1 MTLTVAPRLFPDRES
16 AAAIP
21 PCLHRNGF
29 DLAHEMLRPDDLTSP
44 FPNRGTLLPRLGR
57 LDPALLLLIQ
67 LFTLGESM
75 SPETVGEL
83 LAWICSKLGSRR
95 GCLCPMS
102 WNRDSTAGS
111 ARVLRLGQ
119 HSWYPPAGTSRV
131 RSGVCRKL
139 IWTGVEYPGELS
151 ACRAGS
157 LPSAGRALDLC
168 SGSGIAGQSL
178 AATRRGLVWTGVDL
192 APLAVEAAVFDAM
205 LNEVSDRYTPI
216 IGDLYEPVAGQYF
229 QLIVANP
236 PSSRARYDRL
246 SHLRRWWRG
255 RAFSLAPMLEGLK
268 AHLAPSGRAIIYG
281 EGLGNERGPFV
292 LDLLERIAAS
302 GLTIGMTLLST
313 KTIEQ
318 TLFSIGRTL
327 AAQSPPR
334 IEGSPS
340 GMHFSSDLGSPATTV
355 MSSKHG
361 QESQRW
367 SAVVR
372 CDADPPAGFGRR
384 IEYVAAFIAK

>member
-1 MTLTVAPRLFPDRES
+1 MTLTDAPRLFPDRES
-16 AAAIP
+16 AAAIRS
-21 PCLHRNGF
+21 CLDRNGF
-29 DLAHEMLRPDDLTSP
+29 DLAHEMLRPDYLTSP
-44 FPNRGTLLPRLGR
+44 FPNRETLLPRLGR

-83 LAWICSKLGSRR
+83 LGVDLLEAGLATGLLAPDEAGTSV
-95 GCLCPMS
+95 
-102 WNRDSTAGS
+102 STAGLQIVS
-111 ARVLRLGQ
+111 RLGQ
-119 HSWYPPAGTSRV
+119 YFVVSTSR
-131 RSGVCRKL
+131 S
-139 IWTGVEYPGELS
+139 YPGFDPAYAEIYLGPES
-151 ACRAGS
+151 YTLANYLQRRAGS

-236 PSSRARYDRL
+236 PFIPVPATIDFPIYGDGGEDGL
-246 SHLRRWWRG
+246 SV
-255 RAFSLAPMLEGLK
+255 LAPMLEGLK

-334 IEGSPS
+334 IEELAEWHALFERLRVTRYDNYVIEARAGEP
-340 GMHFSSDLGSPATTV
+340 
-355 MSSKHG
+355 
-361 QESQRW
+361 
-367 SAVVR
+367 AVVVR
-372 CDADPPAGFGRR
+372 SFDVTPILRPDSDGA
-384 IEYVAAFIAK
+384 